1 MEFDSVTRSLGGFRP
16 LPTKAELAEELARL
30 RRRVEEVER
39 LEAERSQTDAALRES
54 EARLRDF
61 AAAASDWF
69 WEMDAD
75 LRFSYM
81 SERLREV
88 TGLDPA
94 ATIGKTRQDIGAG
107 DTDVDKWNA
116 HLDDLQTHRA
126 FRDFRY
132 VYVNEEGERQYW
144 SISGVPL
151 FDDDGNF
158 LGYRGTGRNL
168 TEEYRAR
175 RMAFEAQDLLLQAI
189 EHFSSAVAL
198 FDSEDRLLLFNEAYL
213 DIVGPDDPSIGPG
226 MSFEELVRRQVE
238 KGMVPAA
245 VGCEEQWIAERL
257 ASHRNPREEFEI
269 ERADGRWLRMREER
283 TGNGG
288 VFLTA
293 TDISETKS
301 MERAE
306 REIRDRLRAVIDHL
320 PAGLVLKDGK
330 GVYLLANHQF
340 LELYG
345 LQGRDVIGDTAY
357 ENFPQAEADTIT
369 AQDRTVL
376 RTGVPMEAEME
387 ITRLDGEKVFS
398 MITRFPVLDSA
409 GRAIG
414 IGGIHMNISEI
425 KEKEKQLRIARDEAE
440 RANHAKSAFL
450 ANMSH
455 ELRTPLNAIIG
466 FSEIME
472 QGLFGPLGNPQYT
485 GYAEDIRRSASH
497 LLSIISDILDLSK
510 IEAGRMEL
518 HEELIDVAA
527 VVKSCRTI
535 VKESAANAGLA
546 LRTVLPDDLPPLYA
560 DKRSVRQ
567 ILLNLLSN
575 AIKFTPSG
583 GRVTVEALREAD
595 GAFALV
601 VRDTGIGMSA
611 SDIEVVLK
619 PFGQIESAHTRS
631 HDGTGLGLPITHS
644 LAEMHG
650 GSMTIESETGK
661 GTAIIVRFPAERV
674 GDGAFYGE
682 EGARRSA

>member
-1 MEFDSVTRSLGGFRP
+1 M
-16 LPTKAELAEELARL
+16 ELAAELARL
-30 RRRVEEVER
+30 QRRVEEVER
-39 LEAERSQTDAALRES
+39 LEAERAQAEAALRES

-75 LRFSYM
+75 LRFSFM
-81 SERLREV
+81 SERLRDV
-88 TGLDPA
+88 TGVDPRR
-94 ATIGKTRQDIGAG
+94 TIGKTRQEMGSG
-107 DTDVDKWNA
+107 DTDGDKWQT
-116 HLDDLQTHRA
+116 HLDDLRAHRP

-132 VYVNEEGERQYW
+132 IYVADNGDRQYW

-151 FDDDGNF
+151 FDEAGCF

-175 RMAFEAQDLLLQAI
+175 RMAFEAQDLLLQAV

-198 FDSEDRLLLFNEAYL
+198 FDSEDRLLLFNDAYVEVFASCA
-213 DIVGPDDPSIGPG
+213 DAIGPG
-226 MSFEELVRRQVE
+226 MKFEDLVSLQVDHGLIRE
-238 KGMVPAA
+238 A
-245 VGCEEQWIAERL
+245 VGREEEWVAERM
-257 ASHRNPREEFEI
+257 ARHRNPVEEFETQ
-269 ERADGRWLRMREER
+269 RSDGRWTRIREER
-283 TGNGG
+283 TANGG
-288 VFLTA
+288 LFLTL
-293 TDISETKS
+293 TDITETKT

-320 PAGLVLKDGK
+320 PAGLVLKDDG
-330 GVYLLANHQF
+330 GAYMLANQQF

-345 LQGRDVIGDTAY
+345 LQAHEVVGGTAFEY
-357 ENFPQAEADTIT
+357 FPQQQAEVIS

-376 RTGVPMEAEME
+376 RTGIPMEAEME
-387 ITRLDGEKVFS
+387 VTRLDGEKVFC

-414 IGGIHMNISEI
+414 IGGIHMNISEM
-425 KEKEKQLRIARDEAE
+425 KEKERQLRIARDEAE

-472 QGLFGPLGNPQYT
+472 QGLFGPLGNPQYRE
-485 GYAEDIRRSASH
+485 YAEDIRRSASH

-518 HEELIDVAA
+518 HEEMIDIAY
-527 VVKSCRTI
+527 VVSSCRTI
-535 VKESAANAGLA
+535 VKEAAANAGLA
-546 LRTVLPDDLPPLYA
+546 LRSLLPDDLPPLYA

-575 AIKFTPSG
+575 AIKFTPEG
-583 GRVTVEALREAD
+583 GGVMVEAMLEPSGD
-595 GAFALV
+595 LALV
-601 VRDTGIGMSA
+601 VRDTGVGMTA
-611 SDIEVVLK
+611 EGIEIVLQ
-619 PFGQIESAHTRS
+619 PFGQIESAHTRT
-631 HDGTGLGLPITHS
+631 HNGTGLGLPISKS
-644 LAEMHG
+644 LAELHG
-650 GSMTIESETGK
+650 GSMKVESEVGK
-661 GTAIIVRFPAERV
+661 GTSVTVRFPARRV
-674 GDGAFYGE
+674 GSRAVFDAGNG
-682 EGARRSA
+682 RRSA

>member
-1 MEFDSVTRSLGGFRP
+1 M
-16 LPTKAELAEELARL
+16 PTKAQLAEELEKL
-30 RRRVEEVER
+30 RRRVEEVEQ
-39 LEAERSQTDAALRES
+39 LEAERSKADAALRES

-69 WEMDAD
+69 WEMDAQ
-75 LRFSYM
+75 LRFSFM

-88 TGLDPA
+88 TGVDPNS
-94 ATIGKTRQDIGAG
+94 TLGKTRQEIGAG
-107 DTDVDKWNA
+107 DTDADKWEA
-116 HLDDLQTHRA
+116 HLEDLQAHRP

-132 VYVNEEGERQYW
+132 VYISDAGDRQYW

-151 FDDDGNF
+151 FDDDGTF

-189 EHFSSAVAL
+189 EHFTSAVAL
-198 FDSEDRLLLFNEAYL
+198 FDSEDRLLLFNDSYVE
-213 DIVGPDDPSIGPG
+213 IFGPAANHIGPG
-226 MSFEELVRRQVE
+226 MTFEELVRLQV
-238 KGMVPAA
+238 KHGMIPAA
-245 VGCEEQWIAERL
+245 FGREELWVQERVDR
-257 ASHRNPREEFEI
+257 HRNPVEEFEM
-269 ERADGRWLRMREER
+269 ERADGRWFRLREER

-288 VFLTA
+288 IFLTA
-293 TDISETKS
+293 TDVSETKTI
-301 MERAE
+301 ERAE

-320 PAGLVLKDGK
+320 PAGLVLKDKDGA
-330 GVYLLANHQF
+330 YLLANQQF
-340 LELYG
+340 SELYG
-345 LQGRDVIGDTAY
+345 LQSNEIIGQSAHDH
-357 ENFPQAEADTIT
+357 FPAAEAEVIN

-376 RTGVPMEAEME
+376 RTGIPMEAEME
-387 ITRLDGEKVFS
+387 VTRHSGGKVFA
-398 MITRFPVLDSA
+398 MITRFPVLDSS
-409 GRAIG
+409 GNAIG

-425 KEKEKQLRIARDEAE
+425 KEKEQQLRVARDEAE

-472 QGLFGPLGNPQYT
+472 QGLFGPLGNPQYSE
-485 GYAEDIRRSASH
+485 YAEDIRRSASH

-518 HEELIDVAA
+518 HEEFFDLAS
-527 VVKSCRTI
+527 VVQSCQTI
-535 VKESAANAGLA
+535 VKEAAANAGLA
-546 LRTVLPDDLPPLYA
+546 LRTLLPDGLPSLYA

-575 AIKFTPSG
+575 AIKFTPNG
-583 GRVTVEALREAD
+583 GGVIVEARQEL
-595 GAFALV
+595 GGQLALI

-611 SDIEVVLK
+611 DDIEIVMQ
-619 PFGQIESAHTRS
+619 PFGQVESAHTRS
-631 HDGTGLGLPITHS
+631 HDGTGLGLPITRS

-650 GSMTIESETGK
+650 GSLEIESEVGK
-661 GTAIIVRFPAERV
+661 GTSITVRFPAERV
-674 GDGAFYGE
+674 GVE
-682 EGARRSA
+682 ELYKAEEDRQSA

>member
-1 MEFDSVTRSLGGFRP
+1 M
-16 LPTKAELAEELARL
+16 PTKAQLAQELERL
-30 RRRVEEVER
+30 RRRVEEVEQ
-39 LEAERSQTDAALRES
+39 LATERSQADAALRES

-75 LRFSYM
+75 LRFSFM
-81 SERLREV
+81 SDRLREV
-88 TGLDPA
+88 TGVDPES
-94 ATIGKTRQDIGAG
+94 TLGKTRQEIGAG
-107 DTDVDKWNA
+107 DTDRDKWEA
-116 HLDDLQTHRA
+116 HLEDLKAHRA

-132 VYVNEEGERQYW
+132 VYVSDAGDRQYW

-151 FDDDGNF
+151 FDDDGAF

-198 FDSEDRLLLFNEAYL
+198 FDSEDRLLLFNDSYV
-213 DIVGPDDPSIGPG
+213 DIFGQAASSIGPG
-226 MSFEELVRRQVE
+226 MTFEELARLQV
-238 KGMVPAA
+238 KNGMIPAA
-245 VGCEEQWIAERL
+245 AGREEAWIAERV
-257 ASHRNPREEFEI
+257 SRHRNPVEEFEM
-269 ERADGRWLRMREER
+269 ERVDGRWFRLREER

-288 VFLTA
+288 IFLTA
-293 TDISETKS
+293 TDVSETKII
-301 MERAE
+301 ERTE
-306 REIRDRLRAVIDHL
+306 RELRDRLRAVIDHL
-320 PAGLVLKDGK
+320 PAGLVLKDQN
-330 GVYLLANHQF
+330 GVYLLANQQF
-340 LELYG
+340 GELYG
-345 LQGRDVIGDTAY
+345 LRSSDIIGQCAHDH
-357 ENFPQAEADTIT
+357 FPAAEADVTN

-376 RTGVPMEAEME
+376 RTGIPMEAEME
-387 ITRLDGEKVFS
+387 VTRRDGGKVFS
-398 MITRFPVLDSA
+398 MITRFPVLDSS
-409 GRAIG
+409 GHAIG

-425 KEKEKQLRIARDEAE
+425 KEKEQQLRVARDEAE

-472 QGLFGPLGNPQYT
+472 QGLFGPLGSPQYR

-518 HEELIDVAA
+518 HEELFDVAS
-527 VVKSCRTI
+527 VVQSCQTI
-535 VKESAANAGLA
+535 VKESAANAGLT
-546 LRTVLPDDLPPLYA
+546 LRTLLPDDLPSLYA

-575 AIKFTPSG
+575 AIKFTPRG
-583 GRVTVEALREAD
+583 GGVVVEARREP
-595 GAFALV
+595 GGQLALV

-611 SDIEVVLK
+611 DDIEIVVQ
-619 PFGQIESAHTRS
+619 PFGQVESAHTRS
-631 HDGTGLGLPITHS
+631 HDGTGLGLPITRS

-650 GSMTIESETGK
+650 GSMAIESEVGRGSSIT
-661 GTAIIVRFPAERV
+661 VRFPAERV
-674 GDGAFYGE
+674 GVESLYPAAPG
-682 EGARRSA
+682 RRTA

>member
-1 MEFDSVTRSLGGFRP
+1 V
-16 LPTKAELAEELARL
+16 PTKAQLAEELERL
-30 RRRVEEVER
+30 RRRVEEVEQ
-39 LEAERSQTDAALRES
+39 LEEERSRASVALRES

-69 WEMDAD
+69 WEMDAE
-75 LRFSYM
+75 LRFCFM

-88 TGLDPA
+88 TGVDPRS
-94 ATIGKTRQDIGAG
+94 TLGKTRQQVGAG
-107 DTDVDKWNA
+107 DTDGDKWET
-116 HLDDLQTHRA
+116 HLDDLQAHRP

-132 VYVNEEGERQYW
+132 VYVNKDGERQYW

-151 FDDDGNF
+151 FDDDGTF

-198 FDSEDRLLLFNEAYL
+198 FDSEDRLLLFNDAYVE
-213 DIVGPDDPSIGPG
+213 IFGAAANSIGPG
-226 MSFEELVRRQVE
+226 MTFEELARLQV
-238 KGMVPAA
+238 KHGMIPQAF
-245 VGCEEQWIAERL
+245 GREEQWITERVL
-257 ASHRNPREEFEI
+257 RHRNPDEEFEI
-269 ERADGRWLRMREER
+269 ERSDGRWLRMREER

-288 VFLTA
+288 IFITA
-293 TDISETKS
+293 TDITETKTI
-301 MERAE
+301 ERAE
-306 REIRDRLRAVIDHL
+306 REIRDRLHSVIDHL
-320 PAGLVLKDGK
+320 PAGLVLKDENGT
-330 GVYLLANHQF
+330 YLLANNQF

-345 LQGRDVIGDTAY
+345 MPGREVIGDTAY
-357 ENFPQAEADTIT
+357 EHFPASEAEVIH

-387 ITRLDGEKVFS
+387 VTRLDGEKVFC

-409 GRAIG
+409 GHVIG
-414 IGGIHMNISEI
+414 IGGIHMNISEM
-425 KEKEKQLRIARDEAE
+425 KEKEQELRVARDDAE

-472 QGLFGPLGNPQYT
+472 QGLFGPLGNPQYRE
-485 GYAEDIRRSASH
+485 YAEDIRRSASH

-518 HEELIDVAA
+518 HEELIDLAS
-527 VVKSCRTI
+527 VVQSCQTI
-535 VKESAANAGLA
+535 VKEAAANAGLS
-546 LRTVLPDDLPPLYA
+546 LRAVLPEGLPLLYA

-575 AIKFTPSG
+575 AIKFTPKG
-583 GRVTVEALREAD
+583 GGVMVEALLEPD
-595 GAFALV
+595 GRLALV
-601 VRDTGIGMSA
+601 VRDSGIGMSED
-611 SDIEVVLK
+611 DIEIVMQ
-619 PFGQIESAHTRS
+619 PFGQVESAHTRT
-631 HDGTGLGLPITHS
+631 HDGTGLGLPITRS

-650 GSMTIESETGK
+650 GSLTVESTVGQ
-661 GTAIIVRFPAERV
+661 GTAITVRFPTERV
-674 GDGAFYGE
+674 GVEPLAGAG
-682 EGARRSA
+682 GTRRSA

>member
-1 MEFDSVTRSLGGFRP
+1 M
-16 LPTKAELAEELARL
+16 RL

-39 LEAERSQTDAALRES
+39 LEEERSQADAALRES

-69 WEMDAD
+69 WEMDSE
-75 LRFSYM
+75 LRFCFM

-88 TGLDPA
+88 TGVDPR
-94 ATIGKTRQDIGAG
+94 ATIGKSRQDMGAG
-107 DTDVDKWNA
+107 DTDADKWQA
-116 HLDDLQTHRA
+116 HLADLQAHRP

-132 VYVNEEGERQYW
+132 VYVAENGVRQYW

-151 FDDDGNF
+151 HEEDGSF

-198 FDSEDRLLLFNEAYL
+198 FDSEDRLLLFNESYL
-213 DIVGPDDPSIGPG
+213 EILGTCDRTIGPG
-226 MSFEELVRRQVE
+226 MSFEELLRSQV
-238 KGMVPAA
+238 KTGTIPAA
-245 VGCEEQWIAERL
+245 VGCEEEWIAERL
-257 ASHRNPREEFEI
+257 VRHLNPTDEFEI
-269 ERADGRWLRMREER
+269 QLSDGKWLRMREEL
-283 TGNGG
+283 TANGG

-293 TDISETKS
+293 IDVTETKTF
-301 MERAE
+301 ERAE

-320 PAGLVLKDGK
+320 PAGLVLKDEN
-330 GVYLLANHQF
+330 GVHMLANQQF

-345 LQGRDVIGDTAY
+345 LQGLDVIGDTAFDH
-357 ENFPQAEADTIT
+357 FPEAEAEVIT
-369 AQDRTVL
+369 SQDSTVL
-376 RTGVPMEAEME
+376 RSGVPMEAERE
-387 ITRLDGEKVFS
+387 VTRLDGEKVFC

-425 KEKEKQLRIARDEAE
+425 KEKEQQLRVARDEAE

-472 QGLFGPLGNPQYT
+472 QGLFGDLGNPQYT
-485 GYAEDIRRSASH
+485 EYAEDIRRSASH

-518 HEELIDVAA
+518 NEEIFDIGS
-527 VVKSCRTI
+527 VVEACQPI
-535 VKESAANAGLA
+535 VKDSAVNAGLT
-546 LRTVLPDDLPPLYA
+546 LHTILPIGLPQLIA

-583 GRVTVEALREAD
+583 GSVEVEARLEPD
-595 GAFALV
+595 GGLTLTIS
-601 VRDTGIGMSA
+601 DSGIGMSA
-611 SDIEVVLK
+611 DDIEVVLQ
-619 PFGQIESAHTRS
+619 PFGQVESAHTRS
-631 HDGTGLGLPITHS
+631 HDGTGLGLPITKS

-650 GSMTIESETGK
+650 GSMLIKSEVGE
-661 GTAIIVRFPAERV
+661 GTEITVRFPAARV
-674 GDGAFYGE
+674 GPGDAYAIGE
-682 EGARRSA
+682 DRRSA